1 MDELKW
7 DKKFALG
14 QAAKDEEL
22 LQELIE
28 LFKESSAADLA
39 YLKQGI
45 RKGDAAMGRAA
56 TLSLKGAATSLGLN
70 GIGDLA
76 AVMEEDCR
84 AGSLQVATEKLPELE
99 QLLSLLQEL

>member
-28 LFKESSAADLA
+28 LFKESSAVDLA

-56 TLSLKGAATSLGLN
+56 TLSLKGAAASLGLN
-70 GIGDLA
+70 GIQDLA

-84 AGSLQVATEKLPELE
+84 AGSLQVATEKLPDLE